1 MSEQPNTEKAKR
13 TFTEEVEVAGNQV
26 MGKVQELIQ
35 KGNVRR
41 LIVKSQE
48 GRVLLDTPLTVGVGV
63 GGVVGFFGGIP
74 LLLLAG
80 AAALL
85 TKVKIEV
92 VREVGE
98 GDIIESKQK
107 VDIKVDEE

>member
-107 VDIKVDEE
+107 IDIKVDEE

>member
-1 MSEQPNTEKAKR
+1 MSNQETTEKAKR

-26 MGKVQELIQ
+26 VGKVQELIQ

-41 LIVKSQE
+41 LIVKSQD
-48 GRVLLDTPLTVGVGV
+48 GRVLLDTSLTVGVGV
-63 GGVVGFFGGIP
+63 GGIVGFFGGIP

-85 TKVKIEV
+85 TKVKIEI